1 VPQLPA
7 PPPPIKVGNVAKYSL
22 TSSQCTANRLNPSWG
37 DLWRFQAIW
46 VELCASLV
54 YNWKRITRVAHTHI
68 SQQSCTLGL
77 ECCVKSTNLWE
88 VKEWF
93 SRFNYRKWAKLI
105 IVLGLGHSHSWD
117 SRAIRSTLYVLRSTL
132 YVLRSHSRFSA
143 HAAAANDL
151 ASREEPAKE
160 AEGLW
165 RRLVFGLWG
174 CYLGYLSKT
183 ATV

>member
-1 VPQLPA
+1 
-7 PPPPIKVGNVAKYSL
+7 VAKYSL

-105 IVLGLGHSHSWD
+105 IVLGLGSFPFLGLSGYTFY
-117 SRAIRSTLYVLRSTL
+117 AVRSSLYALRSSFPFPI
-132 YVLRSHSRFSA
+132 LRSRSRCQ
-143 HAAAANDL
+143 
-151 ASREEPAKE
+151 RP
-160 AEGLW
+160 GQ
-165 RRLVFGLWG
+165 
-174 CYLGYLSKT
+174 
-183 ATV
+183 